1 MERGNSNEIEYLKR
15 DEILGPL
22 TLHGTKGYL
31 SKVKINHYD
40 TMSIY
45 RDKDYEYLPLYE
57 WQFSISTVLHI
68 AVILTRDLWHVVIV
82 YYEDLKDT
90 LLKAKS
96 QK

>member
-1 MERGNSNEIEYLKR
+1 MNAIPRFTMNVDKVYYWPNWKEAIPMNLKR

-45 RDKDYEYLPLYE
+45 RD
-57 WQFSISTVLHI
+57 
-68 AVILTRDLWHVVIV
+68 TRL
-82 YYEDLKDT
+82 
-90 LLKAKS
+90 
-96 QK
+96 